1 MDHFELVSEYAPNP
15 RSKSYHHKY
24 YKELLA
30 SLGLPDIHFHQL
42 RNTYTTIL
50 LKNDFNIKGI
60 ASMLGHSKEIITADV
75 YGDTTEIIEDCL
87 DVIEPFM
94 EEVMPKRRKDK
105 YYDYS
110 DMEEIDGIVDEYLLA
125 A

>member
-1 MDHFELVSEYAPNP
+1 
-15 RSKSYHHKY
+15 
-24 YKELLA
+24 
-30 SLGLPDIHFHQL
+30 
-42 RNTYTTIL
+42 
-50 LKNDFNIKGI
+50 
-60 ASMLGHSKEIITADV
+60 MLGHSKEIITADV

-87 DVIEPFM
+87 DAIESFM
-94 EEVMPKRRKDK
+94 EEVMSKRRKDK

>member
-1 MDHFELVSEYAPNP
+1 
-15 RSKSYHHKY
+15 
-24 YKELLA
+24 
-30 SLGLPDIHFHQL
+30 
-42 RNTYTTIL
+42 
-50 LKNDFNIKGI
+50 
-60 ASMLGHSKEIITADV
+60 MLGHFKEIITADV
-75 YGDTTEIIEDCL
+75 YGDTIEIIEDCL

-94 EEVMPKRRKDK
+94 EEVIPKRRKDK

>member
-1 MDHFELVSEYAPNP
+1 M
-15 RSKSYHHKY
+15 
-24 YKELLA
+24 
-30 SLGLPDIHFHQL
+30 GLSDIHFHQL

-60 ASMLGHSKEIITADV
+60 VNMLGHSKEIISADV
-75 YGDTTEIIEDCL
+75 YGDTAEIIEDCL
-87 DVIEPFM
+87 YATLPFM
-94 EEVMPKRRKDK
+94 KEVMPECREDK

-110 DMEEIDGIVDEYLLA
+110 NIEEMVSLADEYLQA

>member
-1 MDHFELVSEYAPNP
+1 MF
-15 RSKSYHHKY
+15 
-24 YKELLA
+24 
-30 SLGLPDIHFHQL
+30 I
-42 RNTYTTIL
+42 
-50 LKNDFNIKGI
+50 KNDFNIKGI